1 MTHKGYSFI
10 CEGFQNTIK
19 RHDCYASSTPTG
31 DTKRYNL
38 IVTAQDIAKMIL
50 LAGQG
55 MSKSKIAVEL
65 GVSRPTVNKY
75 LKQAGVK

>member
-1 MTHKGYSFI
+1 
-10 CEGFQNTIK
+10 
-19 RHDCYASSTPTG
+19 
-31 DTKRYNL
+31 
-38 IVTAQDIAKMIL
+38 MIL